1 MGMTLEQAMAALRA
15 AGSDKTRKTYARH
28 GVTREMFGVSYADLE
43 KLRKKIKTDQE
54 LAEGLW
60 KSGNHDARALALM
73 VADPKSVKVET
84 LDGWAEELDHS
95 LLASGL
101 SKLASSSAGAKQL
114 FERWRES
121 KNDRASA
128 AGWFVLAGLAMGDSD
143 LSDDYFEKELKRI
156 EKGIHR
162 AANETK
168 YAMNSALIAIGGRNS
183 KLQKLALAAAGR
195 IGKVEVDH
203 GDTGCKTPDA
213 TAYIKKMASRKKAR
227 A

>member
-1 MGMTLEQAMAALRA
+1 MTLNQAMASLKA

-43 KLRKKIKTDQE
+43 KLRKAIKVDQK

-60 KSGNHDARALALM
+60 NSGNHDARALALM
-73 VADPKSVKVET
+73 IADPSEASDE
-84 LDGWAEELDHS
+84 LMNSWAADLDHS

-101 SKLASSSAGAKQL
+101 SKLASKSAGAKSF
-114 FERWRES
+114 FENWRSLE
-121 KNDRASA
+121 NDRASSA
-128 AGWFVLAGLAMGDSD
+128 AWFILAALAMNRSEWPDS
-143 LSDDYFEKELKRI
+143 YFEKQLKTI
-156 EKGIHR
+156 EKEIHR
-162 AANETK
+162 APNETK
-168 YAMNSALIAIGGRNS
+168 YAMNSALIAIGGRNPN
-183 KLQKLALAAAGR
+183 LQKPALAAAAR

-213 TAYIKKMASRKKAR
+213 AAYIKKMAARKKAR